1 LDIVI
6 IKIIVIISLSC
17 CLLSS

>member
-6 IKIIVIISLSC
+6 IQS
-17 CLLSS
+17 